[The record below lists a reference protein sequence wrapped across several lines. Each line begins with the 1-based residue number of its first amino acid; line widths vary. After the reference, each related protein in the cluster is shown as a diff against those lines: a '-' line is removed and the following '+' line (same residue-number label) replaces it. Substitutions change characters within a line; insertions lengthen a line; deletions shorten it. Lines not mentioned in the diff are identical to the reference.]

1 MCEDWE
7 GLSSK
12 GWEKLETVK
21 KGKKRLSYKTPL
33 ENGIRRVVNGPH
45 QLKKHELKYVS
56 ILFPKS
62 NLSKKRSIDLVEHNN
77 ETNET
82 SIDMEPPV
90 VSSLDS
96 SSIFNPE
103 MEKMEKERETLENCA
118 ERLVPGD
125 RSVSYEV
132 GEQIKSCVGKLN
144 EMIKDADENE
154 TIVTKINADVLC
166 CLTQEDNPFTMFP
179 WDTSKN
185 IFSEILNFGIQHTPI
200 WQQTMVYEREM
211 TPFSKHT
218 IGSWFYIC

>member
-96 SSIFNPE
+96 SSIFNQEHYLFFEFTKNTKACPMVRPLLNYE
-103 MEKMEKERETLENCA
+103 F
-118 ERLVPGD
+118 PGW
-125 RSVSYEV
+125 STE
-132 GEQIKSCVGKLN
+132 IKNLN
-144 EMIKDADENE
+144 LDIPRYLMG
-154 TIVTKINADVLC
+154 
-166 CLTQEDNPFTMFP
+166 M
-179 WDTSKN
+179 
-185 IFSEILNFGIQHTPI
+185 
-200 WQQTMVYEREM
+200 
-211 TPFSKHT
+211 
-218 IGSWFYIC
+218 